1 MHDPAS
7 ILEDLRRL
15 GMRPG
20 DALMVHV
27 SLRAVGP
34 IDGRAEALVGVL
46 DRAVGP
52 SGTLMMTLGARD
64 DWAWVNDE
72 PEERRADLL
81 AGSPVFDASTT
92 PADPDVGVF
101 AEVFRTSPGTVVS
114 DHPEGRFGARG
125 RLAQQFVRDV
135 PWDHYYGPGSPL
147 DRFVAAGGR
156 VLRLGADGDT
166 TTVIHLAENR
176 APLAGKRAVRR
187 HRLVHGEHGPVVRSV
202 DTLDDDDGIA
212 EYPSVE
218 GDEFAAILREY
229 LATGRARTGTV
240 GSASSQLLE
249 APDLVEFAVDWIVA
263 HASPVSAPATDA
275 GPSS

>member
-7 ILEDLRRL
+7 ILEDLRHL
-15 GMRPG
+15 GVRPG

-34 IDGRAEALVGVL
+34 IDGRAAALVGVL

-64 DWAWVNDE
+64 DWAWVNE
-72 PEERRADLL
+72 QPEERRAGLL
-81 AGSPVFDASTT
+81 AGTPVFDASTT

-101 AEVFRTSPGTVVS
+101 AEVFRTTPGTVVS

-125 RLAQQFVRDV
+125 RLAQRFVRDV
-135 PWDHYYGPGSPL
+135 PWHHYYGPGSPL

-156 VLRLGADGDT
+156 VLRLGADDDT

-176 APLAGKRAVRR
+176 APLAGKRTARR
-187 HRLVHGEHGPVVRSV
+187 HRLVHGEDGPVVRIV
-202 DTLDDDDGIA
+202 DTLDDEDGIA
-212 EYPSVE
+212 EYPDVE
-218 GDEFAAILREY
+218 GDEFAAILHDY

-240 GSASSQLLE
+240 GSAPCQLLE
-249 APDLVEFAVDWIVA
+249 APDLVDFAVAWISA
-263 HASPVSAPATDA
+263 HARPVSAPTTGA
-275 GPSS
+275 GPRS

>member
-15 GMRPG
+15 GVRPG

-52 SGTLMMTLGARD
+52 SGTLMVTLGARD

-81 AGSPVFDASTT
+81 AGSPVFDALTT

-101 AEVFRTSPGTVVS
+101 AEVFRTRPDTVVS

-125 RLAQQFVRDV
+125 RLAEQFVRDV
-135 PWDHYYGPGSPL
+135 PWDDYYGPGSPL

-156 VLRLGADGDT
+156 VLRLGADDDT
-166 TTVIHLAENR
+166 TTVIHLAEHR
-176 APLAGKRAVRR
+176 APLAGKRQVRR
-187 HRLVHGEHGPVVRSV
+187 HRLVHGEHGPVVRTV
-202 DTLDDDDGIA
+202 DTLDDEDGIA
-212 EYPSVE
+212 DYPGVE
-218 GDEFAAILREY
+218 IDEFAAILHDY

-240 GSASSQLLE
+240 GAARSQLVE
-249 APDLVEFAVDWIVA
+249 APDLVAFAVDWIVA
-263 HASPVSAPATDA
+263 HARRDPI
-275 GPSS
+275 